1 MLNVFNQKLYKM
13 QLSLYIR
20 HLLDYLV
27 NLENNLKKQ
36 RDTSE
41 ETLEDKK
48 KY

>member
-13 QLSLYIR
+13 QLSIYIR

-27 NLENNLKKQ
+27 NLENNLKNQ